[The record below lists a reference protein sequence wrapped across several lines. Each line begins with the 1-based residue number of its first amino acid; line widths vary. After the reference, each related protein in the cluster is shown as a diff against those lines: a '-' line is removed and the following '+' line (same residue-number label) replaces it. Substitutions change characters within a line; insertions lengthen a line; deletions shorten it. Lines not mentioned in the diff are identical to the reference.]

1 MSVNSSGDTG
11 YLVSRRGTTT
21 LDVYPVG
28 VVRSSITCAP
38 WQKSETSTL
47 HLDTENGAGLCE
59 SQDETLQHSQIF
71 ADRDRR
77 SRGTATLPCFDLIR
91 HYE

>member
-11 YLVSRRGTTT
+11 CLVSRRETTT
-21 LDVYPVG
+21 LDVCPAG
-28 VVRSSITCAP
+28 VVRGSTICAP

-47 HLDTENGAGLCE
+47 RLDMENGAGLCE

-77 SRGTATLPCFDLIR
+77 SRGTATLPCFDLIKL
-91 HYE
+91 